1 MPNHV
6 INILSFEGD
15 KAKIRQMLEDIKDDE
30 CGLHSVDFNKIIP
43 MPPGLDLEAG
53 SCTQAGLAAY
63 KDFIDVYTLGGTINT
78 EHLSDIPVASE
89 RRFLEARTDI
99 RREDFALGK
108 QAWNN
113 LRQYGEATWYGW
125 CNANWGTKWNAYG
138 YDGYEPAS
146 MPDDCIWFQT
156 AWAEPKPV
164 IEALARRYPDI
175 TIEHEWANED
185 LGEGCGRRV

>member
-30 CGLHSVDFNKIIP
+30 YGIHSVDFNKIIP

-53 SCTQAGLAAY
+53 SCTQAGLDAY
-63 KDFIDVYTLGGTINT
+63 RDFIDVYTLGGTINT

-89 RRFLEARTDI
+89 QRFLKVRTDI
-99 RREDFALGK
+99 NHEDFALGK

-113 LRQYGEATWYGW
+113 LRQYGAATWYDW
-125 CNANWGTKWNAYG
+125 CYANWGTKWNAYG

-164 IEALARRYPDI
+164 I
-175 TIEHEWANED
+175 
-185 LGEGCGRRV
+185 

>member
-30 CGLHSVDFNKIIP
+30 YGIHSVDFNKIIP

-53 SCTQAGLAAY
+53 SCTQAGLDAY
-63 KDFIDVYTLGGTINT
+63 RDFIDVYTLGGTINT

-89 RRFLEARTDI
+89 QRFLEVRTDI

-113 LRQYGEATWYGW
+113 LRLYGEATWYGW
-125 CNANWGTKWNAYG
+125 CFANWGVTHKIRVVFIVQGNISVLT
-138 YDGYEPAS
+138 ERNRLVC
-146 MPDDCIWFQT
+146 DDRT
-156 AWAEPKPV
+156 AV
-164 IEALARRYPDI
+164 IDPYL
-175 TIEHEWANED
+175 
-185 LGEGCGRRV
+185 